1 MQKIN
6 LMRNRLYRII
16 LIFCL
21 ISTFQNTKAY
31 DLISNDNIL
40 QLQNTDGLSNSSINS
55 IFQDSEGRIWIG
67 TWDGLNSYNGKS
79 VDVYRPNIE
88 SPNSISNQVIRTICE
103 DKKGTLW
110 IATDHGVNRFNRST
124 KNFKPYFFGI
134 NQQGG
139 ITEKSFFCATD
150 KKGRVWAAAKNSG
163 LFLYNPDK
171 DSFTALNIK
180 GIDTR
185 QITGFV
191 IDGNNRIW
199 LVENKKSLFCLDM
212 ITGEKHIK
220 AYIKKKAL
228 PAESDMLCF
237 DGKNHIWGQFPNG
250 TLFCLDTRNPGLG
263 LNRVKLNKQGS
274 LHQVAQYSD
283 SFYIATSSGLFILD
297 KRKSISALLFE
308 GQSVFSIY
316 FGSQDIVW
324 IGTDS
329 QGIFRILPHRKMFN
343 SFPVNKSASN
353 SHTPIRTIVQ
363 DKDMKFWIG
372 SKGGGLSQMDFTE
385 GNKSLIQ
392 IKHFSVNNG
401 LPHDA
406 VLSLCSA
413 KNGNILVGTDGKG
426 LCYYNCITEKLHD
439 LPLPE
444 QVKNSL
450 YQTYSIYETDDT
462 TLWIGTNGN
471 GLFRIDVKPDIHNTY
486 RTTGCRQ
493 YLHNPR
499 DPHSINN
506 NIIYSI
512 LSGEN
517 NSLWIATRGGGL
529 NRLDLKTNK
538 FTAFK
543 SKQTDHMSISSNDIL
558 FLHKD
563 RDGELWIGTGNGL
576 NRMEQLPDGSVRFVR
591 YMERNGLPN
600 STIHAIIEDNN
611 GIIWGST
618 NKGIF
623 RLNKKSGAITNY
635 DNNDGMENVEFADG
649 AGYFDKNRSTAI
661 FGGITGITAYIPDS
675 IKTSHKM
682 PRISFDE
689 IFVNNAPYPVAG
701 DSDNGY
707 NFDYNSQYL
716 CFRFSVFDYIS
727 NSKCRLS
734 YKLIGGSHNSSSK
747 SEWIDIPTREIILSN
762 LPAGNYLLSIRY
774 SNRDNIWSKD
784 TIDIPFVISPPWWR
798 SVYAYIVYGLITAA
812 IIIFI
817 FRANQKRLK
826 LAHSLELRTFESN
839 KQEEIHQAKLRF
851 FTNIAHEF
859 SNSIT
864 LIYGPSQHILAE
876 HTLSDKTRY
885 YISVI
890 RKNAERMQSL
900 IQQLMEFRKAET
912 GHLSLYFEKTDI
924 RETIYCLADNFQDI
938 IKEKNINF
946 TVEMDEHVKEW
957 IVDKDALE
965 KIIFNLLSNACKYTP
980 EGGRINIKAS
990 VDDNSK
996 LSIAISNT
1004 GKGISENDIT
1014 RIFSRF
1020 QILDNLDYGSAKG
1033 LTRNGIGLAL
1043 CQSLASLMNGT
1054 LTATSIIDK
1063 ETTFLLELPVLK
1075 ESCPVLEEK
1084 QTHFEPITTVSESH
1098 IINNSN
1104 KFRVLVIDDDPD
1116 IRNFLSDL
1124 LSEKFTVYSASNG
1137 AEGLALTKSL
1147 RPNIIISDVVMPVVD
1162 GIELVKE
1169 LKKDGNTSHIPIIL
1183 LSSKSALETQLEGI
1197 SEGALTYIVK
1207 PFHPELITATVNSM
1221 LGNIEETRHFLSSPE
1236 SDKLIYDNNAIDR
1249 EDYEFIARAYECIDK
1264 NLDNEDYNQDLLS
1277 RDLNVSKVQFYRKI
1291 KSITGKT
1298 PSDFIRTYRFR
1309 KCESMLIKTKK
1320 TIQEIMYECGFR
1332 NKAYFFREFSKIYNC
1347 TPKEYREAQNTK
1359 NATDKK
1365 DIEDSHAES

>member
-1 MQKIN
+1 
-6 LMRNRLYRII
+6 MRNRLYRII
-16 LIFCL
+16 LIFCF

-40 QLQNTDGLSNSSINS
+40 QLENTDGLSNSSINS

-88 SPNSISNQVIRTICE
+88 NPNSISNHVIRTICE
-103 DKKGTLW
+103 DKTGTLW
-110 IATDHGVNRFNRST
+110 IATDNGVNKFNRTT
-124 KNFKPYFFGI
+124 KNFKSYFFGI
-134 NQQGG
+134 SQQGG

-150 KKGRVWAAAKNSG
+150 SKGRVWAAAKSSG
-163 LFLYNPDK
+163 LFLYNHDK
-171 DSFTALNIK
+171 DNFNPVIIR
-180 GIDTR
+180 GIDTK

-191 IDGNNRIW
+191 IDNNDNIW
-199 LVENKKSLFCLDM
+199 LIENKQILHCIRLSAGEKIIKARIKKITLPAQSDVLCFDGRNKVWGQFPSGALFCLD
-212 ITGEKHIK
+212 IQN
-220 AYIKKKAL
+220 
-228 PAESDMLCF
+228 C
-237 DGKNHIWGQFPNG
+237 N
-250 TLFCLDTRNPGLG
+250 
-263 LNRVKLNKQGS
+263 LNLTQVNLNKRCS
-274 LHQVAQYSD
+274 LHQVRQYSD
-283 SFYIATSSGLFILD
+283 LFYIATTSGLFILD
-297 KRKSISALLFE
+297 NQKTICARLFE
-308 GQSVFSIY
+308 DLSVFSIY
-316 FGSQDIVW
+316 FGAQDIAW

-329 QGIFRILPHRKMFN
+329 QGIFRILPHRKMFE
-343 SFPVNKSASN
+343 SFPVNKFVSN
-353 SHTPIRTIVQ
+353 NYTPIRTIIQ
-363 DKDMKFWIG
+363 DNDMKFWVG
-372 SKGGGLSQMDFTE
+372 SKGGGLSQMVLTE
-385 GNKSLIQ
+385 GNKSFIPIQ
-392 IKHFSVNNG
+392 HFSVNNG
-401 LPHDA
+401 LPHNA
-406 VLSLCSA
+406 VFSLCKA
-413 KNGNILVGTDGKG
+413 KNGNILIGTDGKG
-426 LCYYNCITEKLHD
+426 LCYYNCITGKLHD

-444 QVKNSL
+444 SIKNSL
-450 YQTYSIYETDDT
+450 YQTYSIYETNDS

-471 GLFRIDVKPDIHNTY
+471 GLFRIGIKSDKFNMY
-486 RTTGCRQ
+486 KTTGCRQ
-493 YLHNPR
+493 YLYNPN
-499 DPHSINN
+499 DPYSINN
-506 NIIYSI
+506 NIVPSI
-512 LSGEN
+512 LPDGN

-538 FTAFK
+538 FTAYK
-543 SKQTDHMSISSNDIL
+543 SKQTDNRSISSNDIL
-558 FLHKD
+558 SLHKD
-563 RDGELWIGTGNGL
+563 HEGELWIGTGNGL
-576 NRMEQLPDGSVRFVR
+576 NRMEQLPDGSIGFVR

-600 STIHAIIEDNN
+600 STIHAIIEDNK

-623 RLNKKSGAITNY
+623 RLNKESGAITNY
-635 DNNDGMENVEFADG
+635 DNNDGMQNVEFADG
-649 AGYFDKNRSTAI
+649 AGYFDKNRSTAM

-675 IKTSHKM
+675 IKTSRKM

-689 IFVNNAPYPVAG
+689 ISVNNAPYPLA
-701 DSDNGY
+701 SDLNNGY

-716 CFRFSVFDYIS
+716 CFRFSLFDYIS

-734 YKLIGGSHNSSSK
+734 YKLIGGGHNSSSK

-798 SVYAYIVYGLITAA
+798 SVYAYIVYGIIIAA

-817 FRANQKRLK
+817 FRAKQKRLK

-864 LIYGPSQHILAE
+864 LIYGPSQHILTE
-876 HTLSDKTRY
+876 HTLNDKTRY

-924 RETIYCLADNFQDI
+924 RETIYCLSDNFQDI

-946 TVEMDEHVKEW
+946 AVEMDEYVKEW

-980 EGGRINIKAS
+980 DGGRINIKAS
-990 VDDNSK
+990 IDDSNK

-1020 QILDNLDYGSAKG
+1020 QILDNLDYGSSKG

-1075 ESCPVLEEK
+1075 ESCPCIEEK
-1084 QTHFEPITTVSESH
+1084 QTHFEHAAAITESN

-1169 LKKDGNTSHIPIIL
+1169 LKKDSNTSHIPIIL

-1207 PFHPELITATVNSM
+1207 PFHPEMITATVNSM
-1221 LGNIEETRHFLSSPE
+1221 LGNIEETRQFLSSPE

-1249 EDYEFIARAYECIDK
+1249 EDYEFIAHAYECIDK

-1291 KSITGKT
+1291 KTITGKT
-1298 PSDFIRTYRFR
+1298 PSDFIRTYRFK

-1347 TPKEYREAQNTK
+1347 TPKEYRESQNTK